1 MEVLIKLLENIYLDY
16 DDVKVFENFNLS
28 IPEQKITCIIGPS
41 GSGKT
46 SILNILSG
54 LITDYKGK
62 VHLSDD
68 FSYIFQESR
77 LIPFLT
83 VYDNI
88 KIVRKEENKEEIL
101 SILKDLGLL
110 GFEYKYPDELSGGMK
125 QRVSIARGFYYNS
138 SILLMDEPFKSLDYD
153 LRLNLINYLKY
164 IYSKNK
170 KTIIFITHDIDEAI
184 LLGHHIMVL
193 SNRPTV
199 IKKEFVVES
208 DILKRRVLDKEHIS
222 LRSQIIDMLSKE

>member
-1 MEVLIKLLENIYLDY
+1 MDY
-16 DDVKVFENFNLS
+16 EDVKVFENFSLS
-28 IPEQKITCIIGPS
+28 IPENKITCIIGPS

-46 SILNILSG
+46 SILNILAG
-54 LITDYKGK
+54 LVTDYKGK
-62 VHLSDD
+62 VYLGDD

-77 LIPFLT
+77 LIPFST

-88 KIVRKEENKEEIL
+88 KIVRRDEDKDEIL
-101 SILKDLGLL
+101 AILNDLGLL
-110 GFEYKYPDELSGGMK
+110 GFENKYPDQLSGGMK

-138 SILLMDEPFKSLDYD
+138 SILLMDEPFKSIDYD
-153 LRLNLINYLKY
+153 LRINLINYLKY
-164 IYSKNK
+164 IYSKNN

-184 LLGHHIMVL
+184 LLGHHIIVL

-208 DILKRRVLDKEHIS
+208 DILKRTVLDKEHIS